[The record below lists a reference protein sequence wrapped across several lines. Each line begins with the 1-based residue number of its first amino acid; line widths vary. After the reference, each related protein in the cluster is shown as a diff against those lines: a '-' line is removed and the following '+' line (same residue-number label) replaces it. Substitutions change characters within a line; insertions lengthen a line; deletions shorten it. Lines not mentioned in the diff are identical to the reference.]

1 MESALEDNEGTQSF
15 WLSAKQLKQKVNQK
29 NIHCTKLQHQDPP
42 KYFLA
47 TVIGKAKQVTG
58 INLHSK

>member
-29 NIHCTKLQHQDPP
+29 IYTAQSCNTKIPQNTFLQ
-42 KYFLA
+42 L
-47 TVIGKAKQVTG
+47 
-58 INLHSK
+58 L